1 MQANHIAHNKRLFS
15 VRHRLG
21 LEDGKINGEPL
32 LIKVMENGR
41 LTCNLPT
48 LEESRNNCLLNLSKL
63 SDRFKRLRNASKYP
77 VRLSLKLRQ
86 IKKDLSAQIMKAE
99 KSTPH

>member
-1 MQANHIAHNKRLFS
+1 M
-15 VRHRLG
+15 RHRLR
-21 LEDGKINGEPL
+21 LEDEKINGEPL
-32 LIKVMENGR
+32 LIKGMENGR

-63 SDRFKRLRNASKYP
+63 PDRFKRLRNASKYP
-77 VRLSLKLRQ
+77 VRQSLKLRQ

-99 KSTPH
+99 KSTLH